1 MEESI
6 DGLLPAVQN
15 APEFSTTAVANTND
29 VAERNS
35 FSRNFGGDGPAEEA
49 VLIEDANFRHIA
61 WIIAY
66 RHVFSHLGCKRQR
79 QIAETLEVDAVA
91 ANLSRSDLF
100 HQQEVELL

>member
-35 FSRNFGGDGPAEEA
+35 LSRNFGGDGPAEEA

-66 RHVFSHLGCKRQR
+66 CYVFSHVGCKRQR
-79 QIAETLEVDAVA
+79 QIAETLKVDAVA